1 MHAATTPVAI
11 PMTRS
16 IDFAADA
23 EAVGATAR
31 LAAGVTAHIQS
42 PQFPCVGA
50 RSAVNR
56 HRARFH
62 LYPGLGDERAVHE
75 ICADLAGFS
84 DEFPDPGVEPVT
96 FVAMFERAVASE
108 EDFERLL
115 WRHLQ
120 AMHDHDRRRFA
131 WDAAVGADPARADFS
146 FSIAGRAFFVVG
158 LSPVSSRLA
167 RRAPLPCLVFNFHDQ
182 FENLRAT
189 GKYAVMQ
196 KAVRKRDIDLQGSI
210 NPVLALF
217 GDASE
222 ARQYSGR
229 AVAEDW
235 KCPFSPH
242 HAG

>member
-1 MHAATTPVAI
+1 
-11 PMTRS
+11 MTRS
-16 IDFAADA
+16 IDSKANAGGAA
-23 EAVGATAR
+23 EQ
-31 LAAGVTAHIQS
+31 LAAGVRAHIQA
-42 PQFPCVGA
+42 PDFPCVGA
-50 RSAVNR
+50 RSAINR

-62 LYPGLGDERAVHE
+62 LYPGLGDERAVRE

-84 DEFPDPGVEPVT
+84 EEFPDPGVEPVT
-96 FVAMFERAVASE
+96 FIAMFEQTVASE

-120 AMHDHDRRRFA
+120 AMHDHDRARFA
-131 WDAAVGADPARADFS
+131 WNAAVGADPARADFS
-146 FSIAGRAFFVVG
+146 FSIARRAFFVVG
-158 LSPVSSRLA
+158 LSPAASRLS

-182 FENLRAT
+182 FENLRPA
-189 GKYAVMQ
+189 GKYTGMQ
-196 KAVRKRDIDLQGSI
+196 NAVRDRDIHLQGAI
-210 NPVLALF
+210 NPILARF

-242 HAG
+242 HGG

>member
-1 MHAATTPVAI
+1 MH
-11 PMTRS
+11 RS
-16 IDFAADA
+16 IDFNADDADADATTRFAAD
-23 EAVGATAR
+23 V
-31 LAAGVTAHIQS
+31 VAHIQS

-62 LYPGLGDERAVHE
+62 LYPGLGDERAVRE

-84 DEFPDPGVEPVT
+84 EEFPDPGVEPVT
-96 FVAMFERAVASE
+96 FVSMFEQTVASE

-120 AMHDHDRRRFA
+120 AMHDHDRHRFA
-131 WDAAVGADPARADFS
+131 WDATVGADPARADFS

-182 FENLRAT
+182 FENLRT
-189 GKYAVMQ
+189 VGKYAGMRN
-196 KAVRKRDIDLQGSI
+196 AVRKRDIQLQGAI
-210 NPVLALF
+210 NPVLDSF

-229 AVAEDW
+229 AVAGDW
-235 KCPFSPH
+235 ICPFSPH
-242 HAG
+242 HAS

>member
-1 MHAATTPVAI
+1 MH
-11 PMTRS
+11 RS
-16 IDFAADA
+16 IDFNADDADATTRFAAD
-23 EAVGATAR
+23 V
-31 LAAGVTAHIQS
+31 VAHIQS

-62 LYPGLGDERAVHE
+62 LYPGLGDERAVRE

-84 DEFPDPGVEPVT
+84 EEFPDPGVEPVT
-96 FVAMFERAVASE
+96 FVAMFEQTVASE

-120 AMHDHDRRRFA
+120 AMHDHDRHRFA
-131 WDAAVGADPARADFS
+131 WNAAVGADPARADFS

-158 LSPVSSRLA
+158 LSPLSSRLA

-182 FENLRAT
+182 FENLRAS
-189 GKYAVMQ
+189 GKYAGMQ
-196 KAVRKRDIDLQGSI
+196 SVVRKRDIQLQGAI
-210 NPVLALF
+210 NPVLDSF

-229 AVAEDW
+229 AVAGDW

-242 HAG
+242 HGG

>member
-1 MHAATTPVAI
+1 
-11 PMTRS
+11 MTRS
-16 IDFAADA
+16 IDFKAYDAD
-23 EAVGATAR
+23 ATAR
-31 LAAGVTAHIQS
+31 FAADVVAHIRS

-56 HRARFH
+56 QRARFH
-62 LYPGLGDERAVHE
+62 LYPGFSDERAVRE
-75 ICADLAGFS
+75 ICADLARFS

-96 FVAMFERAVASE
+96 FVAMFEQTVASE

-120 AMHDHDRRRFA
+120 AMHDHDRHRFA
-131 WDAAVGADPARADFS
+131 WNAAVSADPAQADFS

-158 LSPVSSRLA
+158 LGPLSSRLA

-182 FENLRAT
+182 FENLRT
-189 GKYAVMQ
+189 NGKYAGMQ
-196 KAVRKRDIDLQGSI
+196 NVVRKRDIDLQGSI
-210 NPVLALF
+210 NPVLARF
-217 GDASE
+217 GEASE

-229 AVAEDW
+229 AVPEDW
-235 KCPFSPH
+235 KCPFLHRPDGT